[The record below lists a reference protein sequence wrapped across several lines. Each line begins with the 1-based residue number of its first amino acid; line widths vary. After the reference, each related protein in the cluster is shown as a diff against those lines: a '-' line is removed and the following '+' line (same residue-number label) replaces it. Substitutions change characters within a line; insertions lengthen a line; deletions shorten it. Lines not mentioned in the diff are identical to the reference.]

1 MISSHGHCEVMQAT
15 VLDVT
20 AGDVQV
26 AQDAITADEDGTDAL
41 IYDLLRSFDLVSV
54 NAIFVRDVDV
64 DDGLAVV

>member
-1 MISSHGHCEVMQAT
+1 MQAT
-15 VLDVT
+15 VLDVA